1 MVRRSWWRNIRFHQF
16 AGGSG
21 SVTDYRSDCTFDRH
35 RGGPIAW
42 KKCHDC
48 GSLNICVMFCIA
60 SFASIYEWTWRKSE
74 LWWRPASL
82 KLSFDLDTFIWCWHV
97 KFLFWTRICHV
108 YRWRNTITK
117 SSYANFDSKINIS
130 VNCLQFLFS
139 TVCRQNR
146 ARIHACT
153 ANARGFD
160 SSTFDII
167 HFECKSPQFFVPVAL
182 VLLLLLLLFVCSTFF
197 VLHTLHN

>member
-82 KLSFDLDTFIWCWHV
+82 KLSFDLDTFIWCLHV

-117 SSYANFDSKINIS
+117 SSYANFDIGKLPAIFIFNSLSTKSRTNS
-130 VNCLQFLFS
+130 RLHGKCSRLWQFHFWYYSFRVQVSTIFCAGRFS
-139 TVCRQNR
+139 
-146 ARIHACT
+146 
-153 ANARGFD
+153 
-160 SSTFDII
+160 
-167 HFECKSPQFFVPVAL
+167 FVV
-182 VLLLLLLLFVCSTFF
+182 VIV
-197 VLHTLHN
+197 VVRM